1 MENTMPTLTELQ
13 RRQSLLPRP
22 QQVMTMQVGEEI
34 VADTRAMLT
43 PSQLVE
49 RKLAARN
56 YSDLRSSTPSVIR
69 PRAK

>member
-1 MENTMPTLTELQ
+1 MPTLTDLQ

-22 QQVMTMQVGEEI
+22 QQVMTLQVGEEL
-34 VADTRAMLT
+34 VADTRALLT

-56 YSDLRSSTPSVIR
+56 YSDLRTSAPSAIR